1 MRRGRDEA
9 SSSEDEPVSKRRRG
23 DEEPPPFLAL
33 LDRATLG
40 IRDGQA
46 SIGTGPPPPSRLPRD
61 ARDPRDPPGRPSGA
75 PGDIPDPKRWY
86 VDEVGYIRDRETG
99 ELLPG
104 EELRMPY
111 HPMALAMEE
120 RELQRWYEEDEDYAF
135 AKLQTGLNHRSVVL
149 VFLRRF
155 PAAPLPRRCK
165 RARPS
170 SACGP
175 RRA

>member
-1 MRRGRDEA
+1 M
-9 SSSEDEPVSKRRRG
+9 
-23 DEEPPPFLAL
+23 
-33 LDRATLG
+33 
-40 IRDGQA
+40 
-46 SIGTGPPPPSRLPRD
+46 
-61 ARDPRDPPGRPSGA
+61 
-75 PGDIPDPKRWY
+75 PDPKQWY

-135 AKLQTGLNHRSVVL
+135 AKLQTGLNHRSVVP
-149 VFLRRF
+149 VFFHGAGLF
-155 PAAPLPRRCK
+155 SPAPLPRRCK
-165 RARPS
+165 RARPNN
-170 SACGP
+170 ACEP